1 MTTELTGAAKRLKE
15 CDFEWTSE
23 RWRGGYR
30 VELRA
35 NKDLVCIVVKSTF
48 EEAANAALDVA
59 EGKLSQ
65 SVRQQSP
72 SRFEGYTPGPWEVLG
87 KQGTCVWAGNE
98 IIAQMTNPRSRH
110 RQARADAV
118 LMASAPTLLE
128 ENDRLRA
135 RVAELEAMI
144 KA

>member
-35 NKDLVCIVVKSTF
+35 NKDLVCIVVKPTF

-59 EGKLSQ
+59 EGKFSQ
-65 SVRQQSP
+65 PVRQQSP
-72 SRFEGYTPGPWEVLG
+72 SRFEGHTRGPWYVQYRG
-87 KQGTCVWAGNE
+87 PGYGYGVY
-98 IIAQMTNPRSRH
+98 
-110 RQARADAV
+110 ADGSNNRIDAA
-118 LMASAPTLLE
+118 LMAAAPDLLA